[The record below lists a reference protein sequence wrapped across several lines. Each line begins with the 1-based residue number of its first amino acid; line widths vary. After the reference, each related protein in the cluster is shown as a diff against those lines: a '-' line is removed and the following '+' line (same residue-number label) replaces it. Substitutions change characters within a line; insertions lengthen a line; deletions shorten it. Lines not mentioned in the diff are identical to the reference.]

1 MIKVFFIFK
10 VICLFTAIIIT
21 FANQNP
27 VYAVLHL
34 VTFFVTGS
42 FLLLFLGVDFLPYVF
57 IIVYAGAVAVLFL
70 FIVIILKIKLG
81 STQINY
87 RNIIIMFFSSLGL
100 SSLTYSLTFLN
111 PERQNGKTPDF
122 KQDDVPEDSVYLTD
136 KHLLFYF
143 RVPWDTPEMR
153 SVLENKSVL
162 VSPSLTKTGKSAH
175 RIVGDSASSSRGDF
189 DSYFL
194 GTLYNKDSE
203 LLLPYPC
210 PAEPKPVYTSDENFY
225 TYDIQSSLT
234 SLGKILYTEYN
245 IHFIVCGLILLVA
258 IIGAISLTRGYN
270 TSISLKQKIFIQ
282 TTRSSIIGKITL

>member
-70 FIVIILKIKLG
+70 FVVIILKIKLG
-81 STQINY
+81 STQLNY
-87 RNIIIMFFSSLGL
+87 RNIIFMFFSSLGL
-100 SSLTYSLTFLN
+100 SSFTYSLTFIN
-111 PERQNGKTPDF
+111 QEIYNKI
-122 KQDDVPEDSVYLTD
+122 VINEDIQSNKPSFSCD
-136 KHLLFYF
+136 RHLLLDYETPGELYQQNSDIYF
-143 RVPWDTPEMR
+143 CT
-153 SVLENKSVL
+153 LHGKKI
-162 VSPSLTKTGKSAH
+162 KT
-175 RIVGDSASSSRGDF
+175 V
-189 DSYFL
+189 
-194 GTLYNKDSE
+194 
-203 LLLPYPC
+203 LPYPC
-210 PAEPKPVYTSDENFY
+210 LKENPRVVYTSDENFY
-225 TYDIQSSLT
+225 TYDIQSSIT
-234 SLGKILYTEYN
+234 NLGKILYTEYN

-282 TTRSSIIGKITL
+282 TTRSSMIGKIII

>member
-10 VICLFTAIIIT
+10 IVCLFTAIIIT

-87 RNIIIMFFSSLGL
+87 RNIIIMFFSSIGL
-100 SSLTYSLTFLN
+100 SSLTYSLPLLNRDKYNGITIGSKQENFDENPISSFDLDFL
-111 PERQNGKTPDF
+111 
-122 KQDDVPEDSVYLTD
+122 
-136 KHLLFYF
+136 
-143 RVPWDTPEMR
+143 
-153 SVLENKSVL
+153 
-162 VSPSLTKTGKSAH
+162 PSSIYKA
-175 RIVGDSASSSRGDF
+175 
-189 DSYFL
+189 
-194 GTLYNKDSE
+194 
-203 LLLPYPC
+203 
-210 PAEPKPVYTSDENFY
+210 VYTSNENYY
-225 TYDIQSSLT
+225 TYDTQSSLT
-234 SLGKILYTEYN
+234 NLGKILYTEYN
-245 IHFIVCGLILLVA
+245 THFIVCGLILLVA

-270 TSISLKQKIFIQ
+270 TSLSLKQKIFMQ
-282 TTRSSIIGKITL
+282 TTRSSVIGKITV